1 MLISMIRFHADCQS
15 RVSLDEATVDEYAHR
30 MSEGA
35 VFPPVTVFF
44 DGSDHWL
51 ADGFHRYAA
60 AKGVARLRG
69 NEAEA
74 EIAADVR
81 QGTRTDA
88 VRHALAANAQHGKRR
103 EPGDYRKGYDIAV
116 RCGLCEAHDSAAV
129 RELLACSERW
139 ARDLTAPERDRLE
152 RERNAE
158 AMDRRANGE
167 TQAAIA
173 ARLGISQQAV
183 AKIEAKHNQ
192 RQAAVSCMPPPPF
205 APSPYSPQ
213 PYTPPPP
220 PPPPPRPLPPG
231 LAALNDPASIAWSDL
246 MTRMR
251 DVIEGMD
258 AAEDHDCP
266 RVMASKAT
274 ALLSDLTQSL
284 ARITERLPHDDTH

>member
-1 MLISMIRFHADCQS
+1 MLISLIRFHADCQS

-60 AKGVARLRG
+60 AKGLARLNG

-88 VRHALAANAQHGKRR
+88 VRHALAANAMHGKRR

-139 ARDLTAPERDRLE
+139 ARDLTAPARDQIE
-152 RERNAE
+152 RERNA
-158 AMDRRANGE
+158 RI
-167 TQAAIA
+167 IA
-173 ARLGISQQAV
+173 ARAEGKTVPQV
-183 AKIEAKHNQ
+183 AQ
-192 RQAAVSCMPPPPF
+192 REGVNERTVQRVTNRQPAEVSPPPYTPQP
-205 APSPYSPQ
+205 APYTHHYAPQPQPQ
-213 PYTPPPP
+213 PYA
-220 PPPPPRPLPPG
+220 PPPPRPMPPG
-231 LAALNDPASIAWSDL
+231 LARLDDPASIAWSDL
-246 MTRMR
+246 MTRIR
-251 DVIEGMD
+251 DVLDGME

-266 RVMASKAT
+266 RVMAPKAC
-274 ALLSDLTQSL
+274 ALLSDLTASL
-284 ARITERLPHDDTH
+284 GRIKERLPHDDTH